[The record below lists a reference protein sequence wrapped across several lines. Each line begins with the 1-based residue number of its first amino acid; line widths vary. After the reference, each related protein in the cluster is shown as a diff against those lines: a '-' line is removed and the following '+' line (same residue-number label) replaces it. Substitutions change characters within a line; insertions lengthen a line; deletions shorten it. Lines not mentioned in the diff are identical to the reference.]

1 MSNQHWQNIMI
12 LHEIHYR
19 AAMQQFDLRP
29 TYLNSKSSHPTKKD
43 RGLGHLMHGI
53 VSQDISLTAGQ
64 K

>member
-1 MSNQHWQNIMI
+1 MT

-19 AAMQQFDLRP
+19 AVMQQFDFRP

-43 RGLGHLMHGI
+43 RGLGHLMHGT